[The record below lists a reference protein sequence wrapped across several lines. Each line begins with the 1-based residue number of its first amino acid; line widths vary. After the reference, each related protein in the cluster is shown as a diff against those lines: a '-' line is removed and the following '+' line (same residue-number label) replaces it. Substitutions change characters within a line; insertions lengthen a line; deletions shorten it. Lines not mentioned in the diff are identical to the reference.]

1 MCINCGVYLW
11 EMRENTH
18 KNTRKKTTIKSSF
31 FLCIHHMT
39 CRTYLT
45 IYLKIDLSSDMSCVG
60 FNNVLS
66 LIAQGKICFSDL
78 CLSQMILY
86 ANLHD

>member
-1 MCINCGVYLW
+1 MHPSHD
-11 EMRENTH
+11 M
-18 KNTRKKTTIKSSF
+18 S
-31 FLCIHHMT
+31 T
-39 CRTYLT
+39 CHVMDISDDISEDRP
-45 IYLKIDLSSDMSCVG
+45 DMSCVG